1 MDDREL
7 AGKLDRIIYQNETM
21 LNLAGVSFD
30 EEKGIYVDD
39 EEEPEEDEVAN
50 AVLEEVNSNPKD
62 NTMLLRESNWISY
75 IFGGSQRDSRNWWR
89 KAMNGLVNI
98 IEVRAQTAYTARS
111 LSNIVRTISAFAD
124 NTKAHV
130 HNLVGG
136 GKNAIK
142 SWEQCSHETWRM
154 ISGIRKSA
162 TDLAQSLGYHLSCA
176 MLS

>member
-1 MDDREL
+1 MPDGVKFKKGSLADSMDKRIEKRIED
-7 AGKLDRIIYQNETM
+7 AGK
-21 LNLAGVSFD
+21 AP
-30 EEKGIYVDD
+30 EEKAP
-39 EEEPEEDEVAN
+39 EPKEPEEDEVAN
-50 AVLEEVNSNPKD
+50 AVLEAVNSNPKD